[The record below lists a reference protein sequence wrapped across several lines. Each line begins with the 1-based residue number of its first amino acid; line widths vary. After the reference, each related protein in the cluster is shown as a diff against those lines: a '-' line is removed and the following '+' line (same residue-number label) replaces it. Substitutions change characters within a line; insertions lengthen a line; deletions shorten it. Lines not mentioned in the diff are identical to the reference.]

1 MLFILTLSLMIVS
14 IAICLLDNYIG
25 WKFAIIPLASLCVA
39 MISAIAAFS
48 MATILIENN
57 ISIRGNVPA
66 MRVQYE
72 CLVYQ
77 YENNLYENDN
87 DVGKKELMKEIQEW
101 NADLANGKTYQRDFW
116 VGIFVPN
123 VYDEFDFIEVESHGN

>member
-1 MLFILTLSLMIVS
+1 MLYILTLFLTIASLV
-14 IAICLLDNYIG
+14 ICVLDDYIG
-25 WKFAIIPLASLCVA
+25 FKYAIVPLASICVTT
-39 MISAIAAFS
+39 ISAIAAFA
-48 MATILIENN
+48 MTIILIENN

-72 CLVYQ
+72 SLVYQ

-101 NADLANGKTYQRDFW
+101 NEDLANGKTYQRDFW

>member
-1 MLFILTLSLMIVS
+1 MLFILTLFLMIVS
-14 IAICLLDNYIG
+14 IAILLLDDYIG
-25 WKFAIIPLASLCVA
+25 WKFEIVPFVSLGVAS
-39 MISAIAAFS
+39 ISAIAAFA
-48 MATILIENN
+48 MAMIIIVSN

-72 CLVYQ
+72 SLVYQ